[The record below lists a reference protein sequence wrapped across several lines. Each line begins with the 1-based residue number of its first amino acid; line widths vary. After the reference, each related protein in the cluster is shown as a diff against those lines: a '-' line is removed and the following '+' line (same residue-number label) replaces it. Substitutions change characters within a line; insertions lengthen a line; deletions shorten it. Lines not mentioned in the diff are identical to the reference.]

1 MFCSVSMEM
10 PGAVVAK
17 CGLWFSVAGLGI
29 PGWLAPVFTS
39 DPFPKARMAFS
50 RTQEQQRRRV

>member
-1 MFCSVSMEM
+1 MET

-17 CGLWFSVAGLGI
+17 CGLWLSVAGLGI

-39 DPFPKARMAFS
+39 DPFPKAWMAFS
-50 RTQEQQRRRV
+50 GTQGAAGTTGFRDK